1 MALLGR
7 STQATRIHNKKSS
20 ILAQ

>member
-7 STQATRIHNKKSS
+7 STVDAV
-20 ILAQ
+20 LPFPME